1 MAKCLQNL
9 SDFVKRGQIVGV
21 FKGCGNLY
29 FQGKNLKYDLSAEKN
44 FLRQHWVS
52 FFSLFF
58 DTEHQESFIFK
69 AILSFYCVVLIQ
81 RTLIALFFCQ
91 HECSPEQCI

>member
-52 FFSLFF
+52 FFFF
-58 DTEHQESFIFK
+58 DTEHLESFI
-69 AILSFYCVVLIQ
+69 LTPSFLFIVL
-81 RTLIALFFCQ
+81 F
-91 HECSPEQCI
+91 